1 MSRAVVAHCPAK
13 VNLVLRVLGRR
24 SDGYHELD
32 TVFQAVDL
40 WDTLEI
46 RPADSLRLT
55 CDDPGLAVD
64 ESNLVLRAARLLVE
78 RHADGPRHG
87 ALSLRKRIPVQAGL
101 GGGSSDAAGALML
114 CDRFWSLGV
123 GREGLEKLA
132 AELGSDV
139 PFFLTGG
146 TARGQGRGE
155 RIAALPFVGERPVIL
170 GCPPFGISTEEVFG
184 RLPSRLTL
192 PANGVSVSLASAH
205 KWPKDND
212 FGFLTNDLET
222 VVFEGWPE
230 LKRFRDA
237 LVETGAAAALLSG
250 SGSAV
255 VGVFP
260 GRGRPTAEAERL
272 GARFPGWRVWA
283 TRLIDEGIR
292 LGGPGGCEVEPNR
305 EA

>member
-1 MSRAVVAHCPAK
+1 MSRGIARCPAK
-13 VNLVLRVLGRR
+13 INLVLRVIGRR

-32 TVFQAVDL
+32 TIFQAVDL

-46 RPADSLRLT
+46 RPSSSLQLT
-55 CDDPGLAVD
+55 CDDPRLPVD
-64 ESNLVLRAARLLVE
+64 ESNLVLRAARLLAE
-78 RHADGPRHG
+78 RHVGGPRHA

-114 CDRFWSLGV
+114 CDQFWSLGV
-123 GREGLEKLA
+123 GREGLAELA

-146 TARGQGRGE
+146 TARGRGRGD
-155 RIAALPFVGERPVIL
+155 RIEALPFVGGTPIIL
-170 GCPPFGISTEEVFG
+170 GYPPFGISTQEVFG
-184 RLPSRLTL
+184 RLPGRLTL
-192 PANGVSVSLASAH
+192 PANGVSVSIASAH
-205 KWPKDND
+205 KWPKNND

-230 LKRFRDA
+230 VKRFRDA
-237 LVETGAAAALLSG
+237 LLETGAAAALLSG

-272 GARFPGWRVWA
+272 GACFPGWRVWT
-283 TRLIDEGIR
+283 TRFIEEGIR
-292 LGGPGGCEVEPNR
+292 LGAPGK
-305 EA
+305 

>member
-114 CDRFWSLGV
+114 CDRFWSLGLDR
-123 GREGLEKLA
+123 GEMEELA

-146 TARGQGRGE
+146 TARGRARGDQIE
-155 RIAALPFVGERPVIL
+155 ALPFIGETPVIL
-170 GCPPFGISTEEVFG
+170 GCPPFGISTADVFG
-184 RLPSRLTL
+184 RLESRLTL

-222 VVFEGWPE
+222 VVFEEWPE
-230 LKRFRDA
+230 LRQFRDA
-237 LVETGAAAALLSG
+237 LVETGAVAALLSG

-255 VGVFP
+255 FGVFP
-260 GRGRPTAEAERL
+260 GRGRPTVEAERL
-272 GARFPGWRVWA
+272 GVRFPGWSVLT
-283 TRLIDEGIR
+283 TRLVEE
-292 LGGPGGCEVEPNR
+292 GGPVGGTGEM
-305 EA
+305 

>member
-1 MSRAVVAHCPAK
+1 MSRAVIAHCPAK

-64 ESNLVLRAARLLVE
+64 ESNLVLQAARMLAE
-78 RHADGPRHG
+78 RHADGLCHG
-87 ALSLRKRIPVQAGL
+87 ALTLRKRIPAQAGL

-114 CDRFWSLGV
+114 CDQFWSLGV
-123 GREGLEKLA
+123 GQEGLLKLA

-139 PFFLTGG
+139 AFFLTGG
-146 TARGQGRGE
+146 TARGRGRGE
-155 RIAALPFVGERPVIL
+155 RIEALPFVGEVPVIL
-170 GCPPFGISTEEVFG
+170 GCPPFGISTKEVFG
-184 RLPSRLTL
+184 RLRGRLTL
-192 PANGVSVSLASAH
+192 PANGVSVSLALAH

-212 FGFLTNDLET
+212 FGFPTNDLET

-272 GARFPGWRVWA
+272 GARFPGWRVWT

-292 LGGPGGCEVEPNR
+292 LGGREACEVEPNR

>member
-1 MSRAVVAHCPAK
+1 MTRALIARCPAK
-13 VNLVLRVLGRR
+13 VNLVLRVVGRR
-24 SDGYHELD
+24 SDGYHELE

-46 RPADSLRLT
+46 RPSDSLRLS
-55 CDDPGLAVD
+55 CDDPQLPVD
-64 ESNLVLRAARLLVE
+64 ESNLALRAARFLAE
-78 RHADGPRHG
+78 RHAVGPRYG
-87 ALSLRKRIPVQAGL
+87 ALHLRKRIPVQAGL
-101 GGGSSDAAGALML
+101 GGGSSNAAGALML

-123 GREGLEKLA
+123 GRDGLEKLA

-146 TARGQGRGE
+146 TARGRGRGD
-155 RIAALPFVGERPVIL
+155 RIEALPFVGETPVIL
-170 GCPPFGISTEEVFG
+170 GCPPFGIPTEEVFG
-184 RLPSRLTL
+184 RLEGRLTL
-192 PANGVSVSLASAH
+192 PANGVSVSPASAH
-205 KWPKDND
+205 KWPRDND
-212 FGFLTNDLET
+212 FRFLTNDLET

-230 LKRFRDA
+230 LRRFRDA

-260 GRGRPTAEAERL
+260 GRGRPTAEAARL
-272 GARFPGWRVWA
+272 GARFPEWRVWT

-292 LGGPGGCEVEPNR
+292 LGAPDRCEVEPSR